1 MATTFNGTRN
11 KLSDDLIPSGYTR
24 PTVTSFSVDGSTYIG
39 TKIFTMSRATVGTVE
54 ASSTLTSIFNNGTVG
69 LNKQVEDYINAE
81 FDDAAKTITAW
92 ADLIEIGH
100 EYDRVRVDG
109 LSRTAYL
116 SSTNQNNNYICKVR
130 FYVKVV

>member
-11 KLSDDLIPSGYTR
+11 KLADAEIPSGYTR
-24 PTVTSFSVDGSTYIG
+24 PTVTTFSIGGSTYIG
-39 TKIFTMSRATVGTVE
+39 TKIFTVSRSTVGSISAET
-54 ASSTLTSIFNNGTVG
+54 TLASIFNNGTVG
-69 LNKQVEDYINAE
+69 LNKQIEDYINAE
-81 FDDAAKTITAW
+81 FDDAAKTITAF
-92 ADLIEIGH
+92 ADLVELGH

-130 FYVKVV
+130 FYAKVL